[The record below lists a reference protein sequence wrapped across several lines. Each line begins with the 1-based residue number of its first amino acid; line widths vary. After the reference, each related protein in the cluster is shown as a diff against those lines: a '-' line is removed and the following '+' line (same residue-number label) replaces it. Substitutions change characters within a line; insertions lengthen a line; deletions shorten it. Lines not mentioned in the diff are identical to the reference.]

1 MDIRQ
6 NYRPLEPWNYWVA
19 QKKVIDKIKTGESM
33 PSLEVVKV
41 ALVQCNIVNNQYQ
54 QNSEVLYTFRP
65 N

>member
-1 MDIRQ
+1 
-6 NYRPLEPWNYWVA
+6 
-19 QKKVIDKIKTGESM
+19 M